1 MPFSTPSL
9 RSVLQ
14 TSAAALIG
22 FFARL
27 GEAYSTIAAAV
38 AEHFPTLTP
47 TETDAAFTLASS
59 SQRAGSIFQRIR
71 RDASV
76 RDVNLPVS
84 TAIPQ
89 QYRYQVTAE
98 IRIQSDPIPQ
108 YRTVVVDSTNR
119 LTRGE
124 LEVVGANQAATF
136 FNAGASPKSPLEPT
150 AFTVERVT
158 VDTAI
163 RRG

>member
-1 MPFSTPSL
+1 MPIGLPSL

-14 TSAAALIG
+14 TSAAALIA
-22 FFARL
+22 FFTRL
-27 GEAYSTIAAAV
+27 GEAYTAIAAAV

-47 TETDAAFTLASS
+47 TETDQAFTLASA

-76 RDVNLPVS
+76 RDVNIPAS

-89 QYRYQVTAE
+89 PYRYQITAE
-98 IRIQSDPIPQ
+98 IRIENDPVPQ
-108 YRTVVVDSTNR
+108 YRTVVIDSPSR

-124 LEVVGANQAATF
+124 LEVIGANQAATF
-136 FNAGASPKSPLEPT
+136 FNAGGSPKSPLEPSP
-150 AFTVERVT
+150 FTVESVT
-158 VDTAI
+158 VDTAM